1 MFATILIPL
10 LILGACVYALFAAI
24 WSIISSF
31 TSLPKPTIRTLGFGV
46 LAAAIALCLEALVL
60 LPFVIAD
67 VSVSVEE
74 ILLWFVGTCLLTVF
88 FGIAGACFAHKRA
101 PRHED

>member
-10 LILGACVYALFAAI
+10 LILGACVYALFAAT
-24 WSIISSF
+24 WSITSSF
-31 TSLPKPTIRTLGFGV
+31 TRLPKPTIRTLGIGA

-67 VSVSVEE
+67 VSVSVED

-88 FGIAGACFAHKRA
+88 FGIAGACFAHKRET
-101 PRHED
+101 RYED